1 MAVKFLVY
9 TRWYEFVCEL
19 TAVESATHQQEI
31 NRQDVLTLGGR
42 FILAKGDRILWRDGT
57 RWHEHVVN
65 EVDQDHSEG
74 EEMQYV
80 CEPALMADLRA
91 DHIDLCVAND
101 ITAAKALELAL
112 GQSASWEVGTVDDFG
127 KNSITFHKMS
137 AYEALLEVAGTWGCE
152 IQASFEM
159 DAHGVTKRKV
169 NLLKAIGSDNGVRF
183 EYGHGMK
190 GVRKQ
195 VLSDDVI
202 TACYGYGKQ
211 LDTETDGV
219 RDQLTFESING
230 GVPYVT
236 VEDSVLDLWGI
247 PDGKGG
253 KRHVFGFYENTD
265 CEDAQK
271 LLDETKANLSRYS
284 TPQISY
290 ETDIPFADLKGV
302 HLGDTVQVVDQD
314 FTPELRLEA
323 RIGAMER
330 DLMSGETS
338 SCTFGTVVSVLPDVY
353 TRLFTAARTAGA
365 GGSVTASNIMSGMN
379 SLYNSGGAYICNH
392 ATLGTITANVPLDS
406 SGNPT
411 TTSGTLLATRL
422 SNGRLYMATSVDSN
436 GTWVWSEGVST
447 QSVVLTDGTNTGTLK
462 IVNGS
467 LYWNDTQIS

>member
-9 TRWYEFVCEL
+9 TRWHEFVAEL
-19 TAVESATHQQEI
+19 TAVETATHRQEI
-31 NRQDVLTLGGR
+31 NREDTLTLGGR
-42 FILAKGDRILWRDGT
+42 FVLAKGDRILWKGGT

-65 EVDQDHSEG
+65 EADQDHREG
-74 EEMQYV
+74 EEMEYV
-80 CEPALMADLRA
+80 CEPAHMTDLRA

-127 KNSITFHKMS
+127 VNSVTFHKKS

-152 IQASFEM
+152 IEPVIEV
-159 DAHGVTKRKV
+159 DAHGVTARRI
-169 NLLKAIGSDNGVRF
+169 NLRKAIGSDNGVRF
-183 EYGHGMK
+183 EYGHDME

-219 RDQLTFESING
+219 RDQLTFESIND

-236 VEDSVLDLWGI
+236 AEDSVLEMWGI
-247 PDGKGG
+247 PDGNGG
-253 KRHVFGFYENTD
+253 MRHAFGYYENTD
-265 CEDAQK
+265 CEDAQQ
-271 LLDETKANLSRYS
+271 LLDETKAHLATRC
-284 TPQISY
+284 TPQVSY

-330 DLMSGETS
+330 DLKSGETS
-338 SCTFGTVVSVLPDVY
+338 SCTFGSVVSVLPDVY
-353 TRLFTAARTAGA
+353 ARLFKVAQ
-365 GGSVTASNIMSGMN
+365 
-379 SLYNSGGAYICNH
+379 SGGTGDANI
-392 ATLGTITANVPLDS
+392 ASVGLDTIRALF
-406 SGNPT
+406 GKE
-411 TTSGTLLATRL
+411 A
-422 SNGRLYMATSVDSN
+422 
-436 GTWVWSEGVST
+436 E
-447 QSVVLTDGTNTGTLK
+447 
-462 IVNGS
+462 
-467 LYWNDTQIS
+467 